1 MNIKE
6 EEKREGFHV
15 VDALLKRSPEIIK
28 KIFVPDSRN
37 DKRLSSLI
45 SVAKS
50 LSIDVEVN
58 KKIKQN
64 PIAKITPQPT
74 LGNKDLKEFIE
85 LSDSKNLTLFIIDNI
100 IDPRN
105 LGACIRSAIAANVD
119 AIIINK
125 HQCSPI
131 TSTVRKVSCGGTE
144 IGNIFM
150 VSNLINIIK
159 FLKDQG
165 IEIIGT
171 SEHSD
176 QIYTSMNFNIPIGL
190 IVGSEETGIRQKT
203 LDACNHVVNLSD
215 SELLNSLNVSVA
227 SGVVLFEIN
236 KHKNCP

>member
-15 VDALLKRSPEIIK
+15 VGALLKHSPDTIK
-28 KIFVPDSRN
+28 KIFIPDSRN
-37 DKRLSSLI
+37 DERLETLI
-45 SVAKS
+45 SVAES
-50 LSIDVEVN
+50 LSIDVEVS
-58 KKIKQN
+58 KRIKQY
-64 PIAKITPQPT
+64 PIAKIALQHT

-85 LSDSKNLTLFIIDNI
+85 SSINQNPTIFIIDNI

-171 SEHSD
+171 SEHSEK
-176 QIYTSMNFNIPIGL
+176 IYTSMNFNTPLAL

-203 LDACNHVVNLSD
+203 LDSCNHVVNLSD
-215 SELLNSLNVSVA
+215 SKLINSLNVSVA
-227 SGVVLFEIN
+227 SGVVLFEIK
-236 KHKNCP
+236 KHKSHQ

>member
-15 VDALLKRSPEIIK
+15 VDALLKHSPEIIK
-28 KIFVPDSRN
+28 KIFIPDSRN
-37 DKRLSSLI
+37 DQRLSSLV
-45 SVAKS
+45 SVAES

-58 KKIKQN
+58 KKTKQH
-64 PIAKITPQPT
+64 PIAKIIPQPT
-74 LGNKDLKEFIE
+74 LGNKDLKKFIE
-85 LSDSKNLTLFIIDNI
+85 SSATKNPTLFIVDNI

-105 LGACIRSAIAANVD
+105 LGACIRSAVAANVD

-131 TSTVRKVSCGGTE
+131 TSAVRKVSCGGTE
-144 IGNIFM
+144 VGNIFM
-150 VSNLINIIK
+150 VSNVINVIK

-171 SEHSD
+171 SEHSAD
-176 QIYTSMNFNIPIGL
+176 IYTSMDFNTPLAL

-203 LDACNHVVNLSD
+203 LDACNYVVNLSD
-215 SELLNSLNVSVA
+215 SELINSLNVSVA
-227 SGVVLFEIN
+227 SGVVLFEIK
-236 KHKNCP
+236 KHKSSL

>member
-28 KIFVPDSRN
+28 KIFIPDSRN

-45 SVAKS
+45 SAAKS

-58 KKIKQN
+58 KKIKQS
-64 PIAKITPQPT
+64 PVAKITPQPT

-85 LSDSKNLTLFIIDNI
+85 LSASKNLTLFIIDNI